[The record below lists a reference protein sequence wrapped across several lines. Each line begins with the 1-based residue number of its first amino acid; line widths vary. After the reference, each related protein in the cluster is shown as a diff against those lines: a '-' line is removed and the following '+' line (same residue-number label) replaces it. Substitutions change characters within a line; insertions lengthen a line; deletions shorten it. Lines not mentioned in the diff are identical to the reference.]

1 MPDTMTPA
9 QMVAAEQARR
19 ERQLALELAAD
30 DLRRAE
36 AAAEAARARIGEIM
50 RRDAAEPRRQYRIG
64 GPRAAEIVGVQRS
77 TILDWRDNRAPD
89 WEQLQD
95 LAQRALGGD
104 EDAEDELQR
113 RIPWLAAWDAAVHHV
128 SRRSSD
134 RAHGG
139 QFDPLRPVPDEPA
152 ADDLREVYERALR
165 QLAAGEVGP
174 TPPAPEDI

>member
-9 QMVAAEQARR
+9 QETAAEQARR
-19 ERQLALELAAD
+19 ERQLALELAAEA
-30 DLRRAE
+30 LRRAE

-50 RRDAAEPRRQYRIG
+50 RRDAAEPRQYRIG

-77 TILDWRDNRAPD
+77 TILDWRDNRAPE
-89 WEQLQD
+89 WGQLQD

-113 RIPWLAAWDAAVHHV
+113 RIPWLATWSIAVRHV
-128 SRRSSD
+128 SRRAFD

-139 QFDPLRPVPDEPA
+139 QYDPLAPLPDEPA
-152 ADDLREVYERALR
+152 MDDLREVYERALV